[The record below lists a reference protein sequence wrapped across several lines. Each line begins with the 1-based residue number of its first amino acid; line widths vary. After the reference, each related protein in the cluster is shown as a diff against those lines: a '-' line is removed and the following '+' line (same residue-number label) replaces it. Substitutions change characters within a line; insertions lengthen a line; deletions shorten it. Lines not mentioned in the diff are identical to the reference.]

1 LPEPDLAE
9 VGGGTVLFA
18 IAATYRERLEQDRRQ
33 VEIFHGLG
41 SDSIR
46 RIEMLVSSH
55 DLIPPA

>member
-1 LPEPDLAE
+1 LAE
-9 VGGGTVLFA
+9 VGEGTVLFA

-46 RIEMLVSSH
+46 RIEMFVSSH